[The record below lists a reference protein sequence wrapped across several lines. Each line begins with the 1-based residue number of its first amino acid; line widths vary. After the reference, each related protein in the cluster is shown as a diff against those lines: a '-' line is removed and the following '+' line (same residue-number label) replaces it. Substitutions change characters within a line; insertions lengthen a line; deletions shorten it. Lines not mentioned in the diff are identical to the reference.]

1 MVKTIRINNTALD
14 VSSFCL
20 GTMNFGSRDNKG
32 VSFAMLDQYADA
44 GGNFLDT
51 ANNYAV
57 WVGEGGESET
67 TLGQWM
73 QERGNRHRMVVAS
86 KAGCPTK
93 QAPMSSRPEHIL
105 AECDRSL
112 TRLQTD
118 YLDLFYYHVDD
129 RTVPLEV
136 QLETMAKL
144 TQSGKVRYIGAS
156 NFKAW
161 RLAEAAAVSAA
172 HDYPAFCCVQQR
184 YTYLRP
190 RLDASFNAQISTN
203 DDLLEFCRERDLQL
217 VAYSSLLGG
226 AYSRDDRKIPW
237 QYRHADTDIRRATL
251 VETAKELG
259 ATPNQ
264 LLLAWLTGRGII
276 AVTGASTEAQMKE
289 SLAAFD
295 LSLSDAILDRLDAA
309 GATAP

>member
-57 WVGEGGESET
+57 WFGEGGESEKA
-67 TLGQWM
+67 LGQWM
-73 QERGNRHRMVVAS
+73 QARGNRHRMVVAS

-161 RLAEAAAVSAA
+161 RLAEASAVSAA

-190 RLDASFNAQISTN
+190 RVDASFNAQISAN
-203 DDLLEFCRERDLQL
+203 DDLLEFCRERNLQL

-226 AYSRDDRKIPW
+226 AYSRDDRKIPS

>member
-57 WVGEGGESET
+57 WFGEGGESEKA
-67 TLGQWM
+67 LGQWM
-73 QERGNRHRMVVAS
+73 QARGNRHRMVVAS

-93 QAPMSSRPEHIL
+93 QAPISSRPEHIL

-161 RLAEAAAVSAA
+161 RLAEASAVSAA
-172 HDYPAFCCVQQR
+172 QNYPAFCCVQQR

-190 RLDASFNAQISTN
+190 RVDASFNAQISAN
-203 DDLLEFCRERDLQL
+203 DDLLEFCRERNLQL

-226 AYSRDDRKIPW
+226 AYSRDDRKIPS

>member
-1 MVKTIRINNTALD
+1 MRKTRINNTELD
-14 VSSFCL
+14 VSMFCL
-20 GTMNFGSRDNKG
+20 GTMNFGSRDSID
-32 VSFAMLDQYADA
+32 VSYAMLDQYVDG

-57 WVGEGGESET
+57 WIGEGGESET
-67 TLGQWM
+67 TFGRWM
-73 QERGNRHRMVVAS
+73 QDRGNRQHMVIAS

-93 QAPMSSRPEHIL
+93 HAPMSSKPEHIL
-105 AECDRSL
+105 AECDRTL
-112 TRLQTD
+112 KRLQTD
-118 YLDLFYYHVDD
+118 YIDLYYYHVDD

-136 QLETMAKL
+136 QLETMDKL

-172 HDYPAFCCVQQR
+172 HHYPTFCCVQQQ

-190 RLDASFNAQISTN
+190 RVDASFNAQVSAN
-203 DDLLEFCRERDLQL
+203 DDLLEYCQQRGLQL
-217 VAYSSLLGG
+217 IAYSSLLSG
-226 AYSRDDRKIPW
+226 AYNRDDRKIQK
-237 QYRHADTDIRRATL
+237 QYRHADTDVRLAALSDIAL
-251 VETAKELG
+251 ELG

-264 LLLAWLTGRGII
+264 VLLAWLTGRDII
-276 AVTGASTEAQMKE
+276 PVTGASTREQMNE
-289 SLAAFD
+289 SMAAFD

-309 GATAP
+309 GADPG